1 MSEEKAITRD
11 GINGRFL
18 RGFSGNPR
26 GRPPVV
32 AEIRELARE
41 HAPAAFRRL
50 LDLVQS
56 RDERVA
62 LAAVTALLDR
72 AYGRPVQAVQSEVKT
87 LDMSKLYAMV
97 MKEMRD
103 GEGAKPVTIDGTE
116 ATTTIE
122 GTEPIDGAV
131 IIEQAEID
139 REEEGEEW

>member
-1 MSEEKAITRD
+1 
-11 GINGRFL
+11 
-18 RGFSGNPR
+18 
-26 GRPPVV
+26 
-32 AEIRELARE
+32 
-41 HAPAAFRRL
+41 
-50 LDLVQS
+50 
-56 RDERVA
+56 VA

-97 MKEMRD
+97 MKEMH
-103 GEGAKPVTIDGTE
+103 EGAKPMTIDGEVT
-116 ATTTIE
+116 TTTID